1 MSIKY
6 TEDTLCKAVMT
17 HGPEILA
24 KCLADFTSIEKYI
37 NTVYDEKLNYPIP
50 VDTINKDNWLIPK
63 KYTEL
68 NIEDFVL
75 KKTTTE
81 IEYQRAVLELELFKK
96 HNMIDVLKTMIYVV
110 DTLRENNIVWG
121 VGRGSSVASYVLHI
135 IGVHK
140 INSIKYN
147 IPIEEFF
154 KGDQNG

>member
-6 TEDTLCKAVMT
+6 TEDILSKAVMK
-17 HGPEILA
+17 HGPDILA
-24 KCLADFTSIEKYI
+24 KCLADFDSIEKYI
-37 NTVYDEKLNYPIP
+37 NTIYDEKLNYPIP
-50 VDTINKDNWLIPK
+50 SDTINKDNWLIPK
-63 KYTEL
+63 KYAEL

-81 IEYQRAVLELELFKK
+81 IEYQRAALELELFKK
-96 HNMIDVLKTMIYVV
+96 HNMIDALKTMVYVV